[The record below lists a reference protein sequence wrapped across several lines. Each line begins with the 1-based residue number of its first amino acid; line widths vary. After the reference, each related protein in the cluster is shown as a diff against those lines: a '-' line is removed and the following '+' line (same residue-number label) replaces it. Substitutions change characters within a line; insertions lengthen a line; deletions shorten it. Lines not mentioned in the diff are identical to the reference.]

1 MRAKEYLQGVQRLD
15 MMIDQKVKELSD
27 LRQMVSGVG
36 GIDYAKERVQ
46 TSPSGDAPFIRQTLR
61 IVELEQEINDAI
73 DVFVNRKHKIIDQI
87 QTLENV
93 NYVDLLYKRYIE
105 YKSLEQIAVEMHFS
119 YNHTRHLHGYALQAF
134 ENTGFLQK
142 SAQNSTQKHI

>member
-36 GIDYAKERVQ
+36 GIDYTKERVQ

-87 QTLENV
+87 QTLENAD
-93 NYVDLLYKRYIE
+93 YADLLYKRYIE
-105 YKSLEQIAVEMHFS
+105 YKRLEQIAVEMHFS
-119 YNHTRHLHGYALQAF
+119 YSHTKRLHGHALQAF
-134 ENTGFLQK
+134 EKKIK
-142 SAQNSTQKHI
+142 SKEDTQ